1 MRPKLLTLAHKNFS
15 EIQDIKG
22 GGIIFQSWGGGKKE
36 GEAKF
41 FQSLRGGNQS
51 LQHYA
56 HYFFIH
62 FPFSSSEIA
71 SSQSS
76 LTDENKGKYFCVYY
90 PDNRYWGRLEK
101 VFYTDV
107 DDEKAAQAEFKFLHY
122 SCGYWDFPKTGDDVD
137 PKTIDVEYVFMGPCT
152 PAEIKQNG
160 YKFLEDAQAIQIH
173 KTLKRDI
180 KRFKA

>member
-1 MRPKLLTLAHKNFS
+1 MN
-15 EIQDIKG
+15 
-22 GGIIFQSWGGGKKE
+22 
-36 GEAKF
+36 
-41 FQSLRGGNQS
+41 
-51 LQHYA
+51 
-56 HYFFIH
+56 
-62 FPFSSSEIA
+62 
-71 SSQSS
+71 
-76 LTDENKGKYFCVYY
+76 ENKGKYFCVYY

-160 YKFLEDAQAIQIH
+160 YKFLEDVQAIQIH